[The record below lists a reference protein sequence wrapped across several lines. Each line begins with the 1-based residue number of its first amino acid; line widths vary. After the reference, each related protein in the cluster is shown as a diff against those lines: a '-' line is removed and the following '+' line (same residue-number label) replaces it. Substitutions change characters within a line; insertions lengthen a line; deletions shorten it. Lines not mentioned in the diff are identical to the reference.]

1 MTRYR
6 HVTCSTPILKKRKT
20 DRMFD
25 VFTPRP
31 YPRPQPPGPA
41 PKSQANANGAITS
54 QAASCAPVGGREARV
69 CRALYTSLRSLSL
82 YSFVRPFFS
91 YHMALALY
99 FGIRLSSH
107 TTQYTYITP
116 HTHIHSFI
124 THTHIHSFIKRH
136 QPTITHARGRQLTS
150 GGHGP
155 AAAAARGLSP

>member
-107 TTQYTYITP
+107 TTHTSH
-116 HTHIHSFI
+116 HTHIYTVLLSVI
-124 THTHIHSFIKRH
+124 SPQSPMPEDVSSPRVGTD
-136 QPTITHARGRQLTS
+136 QQQQQHA
-150 GGHGP
+150 
-155 AAAAARGLSP
+155 A